1 MTGSGL
7 ELAQAVRYR
16 HRMGQQCQGDRLI
29 TGSSSFP
36 AEPASFLKLLVER
49 GKAADHGA
57 ALVPWAGSTFAC
69 HNPARP
75 MEETNMS

>member
-7 ELAQAVRYR
+7 ELAQSVRYR

-36 AEPASFLKLLVER
+36 AEPASFLNLLVEK
-49 GKAADHGA
+49 GKATDHGVA
-57 ALVPWAGSTFAC
+57 RVPRAGSTFAR
-69 HNPARP
+69 HTPAGP
-75 MEETNMS
+75 L